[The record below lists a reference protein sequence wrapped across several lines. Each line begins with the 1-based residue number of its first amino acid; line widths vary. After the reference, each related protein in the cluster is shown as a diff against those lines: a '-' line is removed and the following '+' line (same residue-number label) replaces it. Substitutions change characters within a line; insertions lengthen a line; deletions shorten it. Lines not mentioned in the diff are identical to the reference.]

1 MGREADGG
9 PNRSRVAVIIAAKD
23 EELRVGPTVEA
34 ARSLP
39 VVDLVLVVDDGSTD
53 RTGPLAREAG
63 AHVVRHRRNRGKGA
77 AMETGAEALSRIEAQ
92 EDRVG
97 SLPRHL
103 LFLDAD
109 LGRSAADAAPLVEPV
124 VGKRADMTI
133 ALFPATRARLGGHG
147 FVVRLARGGVRR
159 ATGWEPEQ
167 PLNGQRCLTR
177 AAFEAARPLARGF
190 GVETGLTID
199 VLRAN
204 LSVVEVGVPLEH
216 RATGADLRAQMHRA
230 RQFTD
235 VARALAVRGAGPA
248 ARRALL
254 RTRLSRANSPR

>member
-1 MGREADGG
+1 M
-9 PNRSRVAVIIAAKD
+9 IIPAKD
-23 EELRVGPTVEA
+23 EELRVGSTVEA

-39 VVDLVLVVDDGSTD
+39 GVDLVLVVDDGSTD
-53 RTGPLAREAG
+53 RTGALAREAG
-63 AHVVRHRRNRGKGA
+63 ARLVRHQHNRGKGA
-77 AMETGAEALSRIEAQ
+77 AMETGAEALSRIEVHQ
-92 EDRVG
+92 NRSG
-97 SLPRHL
+97 SPPRHL

-109 LGRSAADAAPLVEPV
+109 LGRSAADAAPLIEPV
-124 VGKRADMTI
+124 VEERADMSI

-177 AAFEAARPLARGF
+177 AAFETARPLARGF
-190 GVETGLTID
+190 GAETGLSID

-204 LSVVEVGVPLEH
+204 LSLIEVEVPLEH
-216 RATGADLRAQMHRA
+216 RAIGTDLRAQAHRA

-235 VARALAVRGAGPA
+235 VARALAVRGAGPV
-248 ARRALL
+248 ARRALS
-254 RTRLSRANSPR
+254 RTGLIRAGAPR